1 MDATIYSIGSSA
13 YLKEII
19 MAVTSI
25 IGTGGFSKLIQSGL
39 LLGVLIMAFQTL
51 FNGGKP
57 VAVHQIAVSGLLFAL
72 MFGPTV
78 DVAIEGVYD
87 GQSHAVAD
95 VPIGIALPGSL
106 VSQVGYGLTEMF
118 ETAFSSPSGAT
129 SGYGLTDGAG
139 YADALKMLMEIRRNG
154 NNADLLS
161 TIDSVGTGGTNNFR
175 GSWDNYIREC
185 TAMKIDLNDISIEQI
200 YNEGDHMDGLKFES
214 ELFGTV
220 ITHNGATQ
228 TLSCTAA
235 FAALEAWT
243 TSVVA
248 SEEVKSA
255 IGRQIGLHSTG
266 GHGSLAEPDTDAFVA
281 ANGAL
286 GALSQS
292 ATGAQQYIQTA
303 ILEPIFHQAM
313 SGRYRDIHDFSASTM
328 INQALQ
334 QRNVQWAAEQ
344 TIFMSIVRPMITFI
358 EGFAYAITPFM
369 AFIIVLGAFGMKLAI
384 KYGQM
389 LLWIQLWLP
398 VLAITNFFLYM
409 VASSELAQLDNAT
422 TSFYELHQ
430 AGERL
435 GYWVSVGGM
444 LAAATPILTLV
455 LLTGSTYAMTSLA
468 QKMGGSDHVDEKQM
482 APDVLRQGA
491 VMDQVSMQSSG
502 TMTGRS
508 NTGSE
513 TFMPNLQLSEAL
525 QSSKQSSSQ
534 EMQQASS
541 TLLGSAVKSFSSS
554 DSQQISNSRA
564 EALNQSLQSSNTQAH
579 SALESAATQ
588 WREDHGVSE
597 DYQSNVQAMFTAAAS
612 TGVPQA
618 VAKFLPG
625 SASIAGSGVSS
636 DLMSQKVSSA
646 DVASRTGGMQF
657 SESDQSQLAESLA
670 GVISNQTADT
680 RGSMWQSSNTSS
692 IGEQAS
698 EVTSASQSYQES
710 SAASS
715 QIGSGLNTNAQHLGQ
730 RVSDT
735 PAANQM
741 LNDYFRANPHLNSL
755 ANEQADFW
763 KDEYGMD
770 AGTALAAS
778 RMDVLSRQ
786 SSYGGD
792 QQAYSDGSNQLASVV
807 AAATGSQPVSAQGN
821 AGANAGIGAN
831 IPTPGQVG
839 SGAGANIPGRSDIG
853 TNGQVFESAINAHNE
868 DGRQD
873 VNERTEEGF
882 QEVRASNQA
891 KAIDLSSSG
900 PDPSEP
906 IAFAPFAGGTNSAL
920 NRYLEGQHSFNPQ
933 HAVDSQTIIDR
944 APDRDSFIGATASA
958 MTPDVAG
965 AVYDGYH
972 GNAAPSGG
980 NASSGL
986 AFEAGQALKSG
997 TMGEWSDA
1005 YAQEGAM
1012 DYARSLNLSE
1022 GAATVYAASQ
1032 VQDTNLSRSLFE
1044 EGQGMLR
1051 NEVAENL
1058 GTSPDELSHEAQ
1070 THVNRVASQ
1079 AYNGARAGG
1088 GDLGSADMPLVQQHS
1103 RITSSGLD

>member
-491 VMDQVSMQSSG
+491 VMDQVSMQTSSQ
-502 TMTGRS
+502 MTGRA
-508 NTGSE
+508 NTDSE
-513 TFMPNLQLSEAL
+513 KVMEKLSLQDAL
-525 QSSKQSSSQ
+525 NTSYQSSSQ
-534 EMQQASS
+534 QMDQASQS
-541 TLLGSAVKSFSSS
+541 FLGSFAKTFSAG
-554 DSQQISNSRA
+554 DSRNISNARG
-564 EALNQSLQSSNTQAH
+564 EAIQKGLNSMSSEGQSNIQNAAAAWREEHGLSDDYKQSSEQA
-579 SALESAATQ
+579 
-588 WREDHGVSE
+588 
-597 DYQSNVQAMFTAAAS
+597 FTAAAS
-612 TGVPQA
+612 VGVG
-618 VAKFLPG
+618 F
-625 SASIAGSGVSS
+625 SAPFSIFTAGVKSTSSESERAAASLTVSS
-636 DLMSQKVSSA
+636 SDVQQFGGGFQVSSSDTA
-646 DVASRTGGMQF
+646 QLARTLASTATSGNT
-657 SESDQSQLAESLA
+657 DTNSQL
-670 GVISNQTADT
+670 
-680 RGSMWQSSNTSS
+680 WQSSEASAMQ
-692 IGEQAS
+692 EQAA
-698 EVTSASQSYQES
+698 EVLSASESYQE
-710 SAASS
+710 AA
-715 QIGSGLNTNAQHLGQ
+715 
-730 RVSDT
+730 
-735 PAANQM
+735 AANQQ
-741 LNDYFRANPHLNSL
+741 LTNGLSTHANHLGELVAGNREATAELNSFFQSNPEL
-755 ANEQADFW
+755 NSMANEQADRW
-763 KDEYGMD
+763 SSTYGLD
-770 AGTALAAS
+770 HQTATAAA
-778 RMDVLSRQ
+778 RLSVMSKA

-792 QQAYSDGSNQLASVV
+792 SGAY
-807 AAATGSQPVSAQGN
+807 TE
-821 AGANAGIGAN
+821 GANALSSVISTATGTQSSSTFNDPGAN
-831 IPTPGQVG
+831 VNTAPRESLASSGQVG
-839 SGAGANIPGRSDIG
+839 GGAYAPTPNHSGPVGNGAMGDALVREDYEASQGDMDGKAADGWSEQTRAAQERLIDRVDASGDTSFSPLVFGKPDSAAADQLSQQHNGFNATHIERAARIMNGSSDIDPGYLTTQLSHLGMEPGAAGALSLGASGGSLP
-853 TNGQVFESAINAHNE
+853 QNA
-868 DGRQD
+868 
-873 VNERTEEGF
+873 
-882 QEVRASNQA
+882 
-891 KAIDLSSSG
+891 SSSQQ
-900 PDPSEP
+900 
-906 IAFAPFAGGTNSAL
+906 AAYMAGQELRNGNTT
-920 NRYLEGQHSFNPQ
+920 G
-933 HAVDSQTIIDR
+933 AVDSTR
-944 APDRDSFIGATASA
+944 A
-958 MTPDVAG
+958 
-965 AVYDGYH
+965 
-972 GNAAPSGG
+972 AA
-980 NASSGL
+980 
-986 AFEAGQALKSG
+986 AGQ
-997 TMGEWSDA
+997 
-1005 YAQEGAM
+1005 YAESIGLSPGSQLIYQSRVMTDEGH
-1012 DYARSLNLSE
+1012 ARE
-1022 GAATVYAASQ
+1022 
-1032 VQDTNLSRSLFE
+1032 LFE
-1044 EGQGMLR
+1044 QGYEQVR
-1051 NEVAENL
+1051 QEVAN
-1058 GTSPDELSHEAQ
+1058 
-1070 THVNRVASQ
+1070 
-1079 AYNGARAGG
+1079 GG
-1088 GDLGSADMPLVQQHS
+1088 GVSVDAMSEDQQRLTAAIVKDAFDNTETAAGPATMQFGRQHGAINNRAD
-1103 RITSSGLD
+1103 

>member
-1 MDATIYSIGSSA
+1 
-13 YLKEII
+13 
-19 MAVTSI
+19 
-25 IGTGGFSKLIQSGL
+25 
-39 LLGVLIMAFQTL
+39 
-51 FNGGKP
+51 
-57 VAVHQIAVSGLLFAL
+57 
-72 MFGPTV
+72 
-78 DVAIEGVYD
+78 
-87 GQSHAVAD
+87 
-95 VPIGIALPGSL
+95 
-106 VSQVGYGLTEMF
+106 
-118 ETAFSSPSGAT
+118 
-129 SGYGLTDGAG
+129 
-139 YADALKMLMEIRRNG
+139 
-154 NNADLLS
+154 
-161 TIDSVGTGGTNNFR
+161 
-175 GSWDNYIREC
+175 
-185 TAMKIDLNDISIEQI
+185 
-200 YNEGDHMDGLKFES
+200 
-214 ELFGTV
+214 
-220 ITHNGATQ
+220 
-228 TLSCTAA
+228 
-235 FAALEAWT
+235 
-243 TSVVA
+243 
-248 SEEVKSA
+248 
-255 IGRQIGLHSTG
+255 
-266 GHGSLAEPDTDAFVA
+266 
-281 ANGAL
+281 
-286 GALSQS
+286 
-292 ATGAQQYIQTA
+292 
-303 ILEPIFHQAM
+303 
-313 SGRYRDIHDFSASTM
+313 
-328 INQALQ
+328 
-334 QRNVQWAAEQ
+334 
-344 TIFMSIVRPMITFI
+344 
-358 EGFAYAITPFM
+358 
-369 AFIIVLGAFGMKLAI
+369 
-384 KYGQM
+384 
-389 LLWIQLWLP
+389 
-398 VLAITNFFLYM
+398 
-409 VASSELAQLDNAT
+409 
-422 TSFYELHQ
+422 
-430 AGERL
+430 
-435 GYWVSVGGM
+435 
-444 LAAATPILTLV
+444 
-455 LLTGSTYAMTSLA
+455 
-468 QKMGGSDHVDEKQM
+468 
-482 APDVLRQGA
+482 
-491 VMDQVSMQSSG
+491 
-502 TMTGRS
+502 
-508 NTGSE
+508 
-513 TFMPNLQLSEAL
+513 
-525 QSSKQSSSQ
+525 
-534 EMQQASS
+534 
-541 TLLGSAVKSFSSS
+541 
-554 DSQQISNSRA
+554 
-564 EALNQSLQSSNTQAH
+564 
-579 SALESAATQ
+579 
-588 WREDHGVSE
+588 
-597 DYQSNVQAMFTAAAS
+597 
-612 TGVPQA
+612 
-618 VAKFLPG
+618 
-625 SASIAGSGVSS
+625 
-636 DLMSQKVSSA
+636 
-646 DVASRTGGMQF
+646 
-657 SESDQSQLAESLA
+657 
-670 GVISNQTADT
+670 
-680 RGSMWQSSNTSS
+680 
-692 IGEQAS
+692 
-698 EVTSASQSYQES
+698 
-710 SAASS
+710 
-715 QIGSGLNTNAQHLGQ
+715 
-730 RVSDT
+730 
-735 PAANQM
+735 M

-839 SGAGANIPGRSDIG
+839 SGAGANTPGRSDIG